1 MLRQL
6 VDKLPILILETEP
19 VYLPIVEEV
28 TKLICSYDNLTIVD
42 LALSKLKAMK
52 QQNRYFTE
60 DLQTKDAIMREAII
74 V

>member
-28 TKLICSYDNLTIVD
+28 TKLICCYDNLTIVD
-42 LALSKLKAMK
+42 LAISKL
-52 QQNRYFTE
+52 NT
-60 DLQTKDAIMREAII
+60 LSVILLILSI
-74 V
+74 VFKLVRQ